1 MNYRRC
7 QTPRSDGLVHLF
19 REESHLTL
27 CERLISDDYRVK
39 SDDTIPTCNVCVLA
53 LTRRMKEQTPIDL
66 REREEA

>member
-7 QTPRSDGLVHLF
+7 STPRKDGLTHLF
-19 REESHLTL
+19 REGAQLTL
-27 CERLISDDYRVK
+27 CDRLITDDYRVR
-39 SDDTIPTCNVCVLA
+39 SDEAIPTCNLCVLA